1 MQHVRSCPNDLD
13 RLLPP
18 AAETEHEEALH
29 LRKDDQVVQPQ
40 RIAAGPVLDETEQ
53 LGPDETTDIPEGID
67 LHDAGRNTSVMQAQ
81 TDPHVIVIQ
90 APNRSMARLLGTS
103 HNTYDT

>member
-1 MQHVRSCPNDLD
+1 MEHVRSCPSDLD

-18 AAETEHEEALH
+18 AAETEHEEAPH
-29 LRKDDQVVQPQ
+29 LRKVDQKEQPQ

-53 LGPDETTDIPEGID
+53 LGPDETTDIPYGID
-67 LHDAGRNTSVMQAQ
+67 VRDAGRTARAMRAETN
-81 TDPHVIVIQ
+81 PHVIMIQ